1 MAKKPVKWAKKQVS
15 ASLPSLPKWGNA
27 APDKAYTG
35 ELPVDAVEA
44 GVSGLDYH
52 GRLQQLIYHH

>member
-1 MAKKPVKWAKKQVS
+1 M
-15 ASLPSLPKWGNA
+15 PSLPKWGNA